1 MPKLNK
7 TDLELK
13 LNSTQTVDYPY
24 DSAMVDNIGHRSR
37 VLLYVKDDSK
47 SEKSEVEAVG
57 EKSTETIRGKAILF
71 INSSA
76 VTIRL
81 QGKDLR
87 FLQLS

>member
-13 LNSTQTVDYPY
+13 LNSTQNGVYPY
-24 DSAMVDNIGHRSR
+24 DSAKVNNIGHRSR
-37 VLLYVKDDSK
+37 VLMYVKDDSK
-47 SEKSEVEAVG
+47 AEKSELEALG
-57 EKSTETIRGKAILF
+57 EKSTETIKGKAILF

-87 FLQLS
+87 FLHLS